1 MLHSFIHSCIEQIL
15 LYCPLHVSVVVHMVK
30 KISTNCLL
38 TKLSLEGTRASNQ
51 ADTILCY
58 LVTYIGEVQDV
69 MGLPKW
75 LSGKEPACCDR
86 RHGSIPGSGRS
97 PGGGNGNPLQ
107 YSHLENSVD
116 RGTCR
121 VVAYWLQRV
130 RHDWARTRACFSL
143 ELLIHLWISHRDL
156 CLDLLICE
164 VTAFIFTTRDIEN
177 LN

>member
-1 MLHSFIHSCIEQIL
+1 M
-15 LYCPLHVSVVVHMVK
+15 SVVVHMVK

-38 TKLSLEGTRASNQ
+38 TKLSLEGTRTSNQ

-58 LVTYIGEVQDV
+58 LLTYIGEVQDV

-75 LSGKEPACCDR
+75 LSGKESACCDR
-86 RHGSIPGSGRS
+86 RHSSIPGSGRS

-121 VVAYWLQRV
+121 VVKSQTWLST
-130 RHDWARTRACFSL
+130 HACMLLSGTSYSSL
-143 ELLIHLWISHRDL
+143 DQSQGPLSWSSHLWSD
-156 CLDLLICE
+156 CLYIYRQRYWE
-164 VTAFIFTTRDIEN
+164 H
-177 LN
+177 